1 MYLAIGN
8 WNDIVIPLNIKHLY
22 YSKKHSS
29 SVSAKLFLAE
39 LIEENCPI
47 NVESNSFDM
56 DVINDVIQSKGY
68 ARTCTNPNKV
78 LTINEQDLLSS
89 VYMVY
94 VDENRPWTIVELEE
108 YFQIIYLDNFDKKD
122 KNYHEYKKD

>member
-22 YSKKHSS
+22 YSKEYSS
-29 SVSAKLFLAE
+29 LVDAKLSLAK

-47 NVESNSFDM
+47 NIESNSFDM
-56 DVINDVIQSKGY
+56 DIINEVIHTKGY
-68 ARTCTNPNKV
+68 ARTLANPNKI

-94 VDENRPWTIVELEE
+94 VDENRPWTIIELEE
-108 YFQIIYLDNFDKKD
+108 YFQIIYLDNFDKKND
-122 KNYHEYKKD
+122 NYHEYKKD